1 MKDESIHAQES
12 ANLQLKAAELVHND
26 LCLYLLSK
34 GMIDEHF
41 PEAPDL
47 EDLWV
52 KIGSS
57 YMPDAIREFG
67 DWPIVSFGWIMYV
80 GMAVAKYWD
89 EDWEVYGKVN
99 DLYTYLRDR
108 IDFDH
113 MDDYICDKVLL
124 MEKSQ
129 KEQLAAVIGECASRT
144 LNTFMHMHLPPLSR
158 EAYEVFVAMIHQMYL
173 MGVAMELKALGYH
186 MTATPII

>member
-1 MKDESIHAQES
+1 MKDKSTHTQES
-12 ANLQLKAAELVHND
+12 ADLQLQAAELVHND
-26 LCLYLLSK
+26 LCHYLLSK
-34 GMIDEHF
+34 GMIDERF

-47 EDLWV
+47 EDLWL
-52 KIGSS
+52 KIGPS
-57 YMPDAIREFG
+57 YLPDAIREFR
-67 DWPIVSFGWIMYV
+67 DSPIVSFGWIMYV

-89 EDWEVYGKVN
+89 EDWDVYGKVN

-124 MEKSQ
+124 MENSA
-129 KEQLAAVIGECASRT
+129 KERLASVIGECASRT
-144 LNTFMHMHLPPLSR
+144 LNTYMHMHLPPLSR
-158 EAYEVFVAMIHQMYL
+158 EAYVVFVTMIRQMYL
-173 MGVAMELKALGYH
+173 TGVAMELKALGYH